1 MIFVWRDLGVNIARF
16 NASSSSMIMKLL
28 WLGISVIWLG
38 AGLGLF
44 LSFAPAFAQEYQ
56 PPSDRG
62 RQQQADAQG
71 SRGDCNNQVLHLLIP
86 EDHTPNTI
94 AAHPS
99 FFFYSE
105 FKRVNFVLSAP
116 GRSEPLYEREI
127 MINTP
132 RVVRVEIPETAPP
145 LEVGQEYV
153 WTVVARCPSAGET
166 YARASLRRV
175 ELTSELEK
183 ALSAAR
189 SNQDRAQ
196 IFAQHG
202 LWHDALAAGDVSDY
216 FWRLLAEIGVHK
228 FGDLADAPKGAT
240 GD

>member
-1 MIFVWRDLGVNIARF
+1 VIFVWRDLGVNIARF

-116 GRSEPLYEREI
+116 GRSEPLYEREM

-132 RVVRVEIPETAPP
+132 RVVRVEIPETAPHWKLVKNMCGRWLLGVP
-145 LEVGQEYV
+145 QLERFTLV
-153 WTVVARCPSAGET
+153 
-166 YARASLRRV
+166 LR
-175 ELTSELEK
+175 
-183 ALSAAR
+183 
-189 SNQDRAQ
+189 
-196 IFAQHG
+196 
-202 LWHDALAAGDVSDY
+202 SDG
-216 FWRLLAEIGVHK
+216 WNSRQN
-228 FGDLADAPKGAT
+228 
-240 GD
+240 

>member
-1 MIFVWRDLGVNIARF
+1 
-16 NASSSSMIMKLL
+16 MIMKLL

-38 AGLGLF
+38 SGLCLS

-56 PPSDRG
+56 PPPDRG
-62 RQQQADAQG
+62 RQQQADTQG
-71 SRGDCNNQVLHLLIP
+71 SRGDCNNQALRLLIP

-94 AAHPS
+94 AAHPT

-105 FKRVNFVLSAP
+105 FKRVSFVLSAP
-116 GRSEPLYEREI
+116 GRSEPLYEHEM

-153 WTVVARCPSAGET
+153 WTVVARCPSAGEI

-183 ALSAAR
+183 ALSVAK
-189 SNQDRAQ
+189 SNDDRAR

-202 LWHDALAAGDVSDY
+202 LWHDALAAGNASDY

-228 FGDLADAPKGAT
+228 FGDLADAPKGAM

>member
-1 MIFVWRDLGVNIARF
+1 VIFVWRDLGVNIARF

-56 PPSDRG
+56 PPSD
-62 RQQQADAQG
+62 
-71 SRGDCNNQVLHLLIP
+71 L
-86 EDHTPNTI
+86 
-94 AAHPS
+94 
-99 FFFYSE
+99 
-105 FKRVNFVLSAP
+105 
-116 GRSEPLYEREI
+116 
-127 MINTP
+127 
-132 RVVRVEIPETAPP
+132 
-145 LEVGQEYV
+145 GQEYV
-153 WTVVARCPSAGET
+153 WTVVARCPSAGEI

-183 ALSAAR
+183 ALSVAR
-189 SNQDRAQ
+189 SNQDRAR
-196 IFAQHG
+196 IFAQQG

-216 FWRLLAEIGVHK
+216 FWRLLAEIGVRK
-228 FGDLADAPKGAT
+228 LGDLADAPKEAT

>member
-1 MIFVWRDLGVNIARF
+1 VTFVWRCLRVNIARVD
-16 NASSSSMIMKLL
+16 ASSSSMIMKLL
-28 WLGISVIWLG
+28 WIGTSVIWLG
-38 AGLGLF
+38 AGLCLS
-44 LSFAPAFAQEYQ
+44 LSFSPAFAQEYQ

-71 SRGDCNNQVLHLLIP
+71 SRGDCNNQALHLLIP

-94 AAHPS
+94 AERPS
-99 FFFYSE
+99 FFFYSK
-105 FKRVNFVLSAP
+105 FKRVSFVLSAP

-127 MINTP
+127 LINTS
-132 RVVRVEIPETAPP
+132 RLVRVEIPKTAPP

-153 WTVVARCPSAGET
+153 WTVVAKCPLAGEI

-175 ELTSELEK
+175 ELTPELEK
-183 ALSAAR
+183 ALSAAK
-189 SNQDRAQ
+189 SNEDRAR

-202 LWHDALAAGDVSDY
+202 LWHDALAAGNESDY

-228 FGDLADAPKGAT
+228 LGDLADAPKGAT

>member
-71 SRGDCNNQVLHLLIP
+71 SRGNCNNQVLHLLIP

-116 GRSEPLYEREI
+116 GRSEPLYEREM

-132 RVVRVEIPETAPP
+132 RVVRVEIPETALP

-153 WTVVARCPSAGET
+153 WTVVATCPSAGEI

-183 ALSAAR
+183 ALSAAK
-189 SNQDRAQ
+189 SNDDRAR
-196 IFAQHG
+196 IFAEQG
-202 LWHDALAAGDVSDY
+202 LWHDALAAGNASDY
-216 FWRLLAEIGVHK
+216 FWLLLAEIGVRK
-228 FGDLADAPKGAT
+228 FGNLADAPKGAT

>member
-1 MIFVWRDLGVNIARF
+1 MRFLWRCLVVNRARF
-16 NASSSSMIMKLL
+16 DASSSSMIMKLL
-28 WLGISVIWLG
+28 WLGISAIWLG
-38 AGLGLF
+38 SGLC
-44 LSFAPAFAQEYQ
+44 LSLPFAPAFAQDYQ

-71 SRGDCNNQVLHLLIP
+71 SRGDCNNQALHLLIP

-94 AAHPS
+94 AAHPT

-105 FKRVNFVLSAP
+105 FKRVSFVLSAP
-116 GRSEPLYEREI
+116 GRSEPLYEREM

-153 WTVVARCPSAGET
+153 WTVVARCPSAGQI

-183 ALSAAR
+183 ALSAAK
-189 SNQDRAQ
+189 SNDDRAR
-196 IFAQHG
+196 IFAQQG
-202 LWHDALAAGDVSDY
+202 LWHDALAAGNASDY
-216 FWRLLAEIGVHK
+216 FWLLLAEIGVRK
-228 FGDLADAPKGAT
+228 FGNLADAPKGAT